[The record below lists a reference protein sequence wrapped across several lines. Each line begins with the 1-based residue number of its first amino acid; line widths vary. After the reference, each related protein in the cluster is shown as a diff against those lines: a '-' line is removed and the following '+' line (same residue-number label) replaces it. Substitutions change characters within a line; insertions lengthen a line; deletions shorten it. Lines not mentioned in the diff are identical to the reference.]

1 MKFIYIILILFF
13 TLPSLVEGQTIKEL
27 EAKKKKALNELAITN
42 KLLNE
47 TQKNKKGTENKLY
60 LLKRSIKQSNEYINT
75 LNSEISVLNRDID
88 SIQQSKKLYEEYL
101 KQLRIEYAQNCKAIY
116 SHHKVILIKL
126 LGGLD
131 IYKKRQITEKKLLK
145 RYKK

>member
-75 LNSEISVLNRDID
+75 LNSEISVLNRDRLNTAI
-88 SIQQSKKLYEEYL
+88 KK
-101 KQLRIEYAQNCKAIY
+101 I
-116 SHHKVILIKL
+116 V
-126 LGGLD
+126 
-131 IYKKRQITEKKLLK
+131 
-145 RYKK
+145 